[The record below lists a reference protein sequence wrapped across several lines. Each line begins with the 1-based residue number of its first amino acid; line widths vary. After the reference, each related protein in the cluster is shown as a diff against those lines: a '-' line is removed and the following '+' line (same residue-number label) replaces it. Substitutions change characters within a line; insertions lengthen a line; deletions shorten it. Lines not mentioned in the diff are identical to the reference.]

1 METVGIPKFIG
12 AEVKRREDPALVK
25 GQGNYVSD
33 IKLDGMLQMVI
44 LRSPVGHA
52 KIESMDT
59 GAAAAMPGV
68 HAVWTAED
76 VAKHCDKPIPM
87 VVDMDAF
94 FSEYQLTERFLLT
107 SGEVLYVGDPIAR
120 VVADDLVTCLA
131 ALELI

>member
-1 METVGIPKFIG
+1 MATAGIPKFIG

-33 IKLDGMLQMVI
+33 IMLDGTLQMVI
-44 LRSPVGHA
+44 LRSPMGHA

-59 GAAAAMPGV
+59 TAAAAMSGV

-87 VVDMDAF
+87 IVDMDAF
-94 FSEYQLTERFLLT
+94 FSEYQTTPRRTPLKPASHHAFGSKNHRLHPGKTFT
-107 SGEVLYVGDPIAR
+107 
-120 VVADDLVTCLA
+120 LA
-131 ALELI
+131 